1 MAEDSDNEDIEDD
14 VNFALDE
21 EDVLEAVQT
30 HIKGSQRARR
40 GKHDQDEE
48 LDADKAVGSKLHDMT
63 KHMFRL
69 SASIWLE
76 PTKGAQR
83 EDAHVTILME
93 DADAVVD
100 HALAKKA
107 SQASRNQAAIENQQS
122 LGLLGVNA
130 DDASVRGQAPLTAA
144 TLRNWLYSHHVSDNT
159 NKEQH
164 ELLKLV
170 VDRLLVELELAPI
183 EETALQNA
191 EPMCHL
197 LHGPPGTGK
206 SHCLIFL
213 RELFDLI
220 GYRQGIDYEVLAFQ
234 AVNAASLAGKTIH
247 HACGFRTE
255 QHSSGDAAAIA
266 ATTAK
271 RLSYW
276 RWVFLDE
283 ISMVGAQLLGRMDHR
298 IRSIKSDADKFKFD
312 GQGQPRQGSIRHG
325 TSPVLLQAR
334 GADIVSRWK
343 RFRTYGTIYATEKV
357 LRRVL
362 EFNPE
367 TIRRPFGGVNIIMG
381 GDFFQ
386 LPPPEGG
393 FLGSIPQHLRGQDA
407 PQPDARKDS
416 GLSILWESTQGVT
429 ELHQRERC
437 KDCKVERAVVF
448 H

>member
-1 MAEDSDNEDIEDD
+1 MKRFVLDFCFTYCLPREYELIDGLAENSDNEDIEND

-83 EDAHVTILME
+83 EDAHVTIPME
-93 DADAVVD
+93 GADAVVD

-271 RLSYW
+271 RMSYW

-298 IRSIKSDADKFKFD
+298 IRSVKSDADKFKFD
-312 GQGQPRQGSIRHG
+312 GQGQPRQGSSGHR
-325 TSPVLLQAR
+325 TCPVLLQAR

-343 RFRTYGTIYATEKV
+343 RFRTYGTIYATKRYFDV
-357 LRRVL
+357 CL
-362 EFNPE
+362 N
-367 TIRRPFGGVNIIMG
+367 
-381 GDFFQ
+381 
-386 LPPPEGG
+386 
-393 FLGSIPQHLRGQDA
+393 
-407 PQPDARKDS
+407 
-416 GLSILWESTQGVT
+416 STLKRYAGP
-429 ELHQRERC
+429 L
-437 KDCKVERAVVF
+437 AA
-448 H
+448 